1 MRYSGSYDMT
11 GFFLYEGQ
19 YVPAGKAYLPLA
31 KTGPSSA
38 PRKIR
43 FVINNEQATTDIEE
57 VMGYGLPV
65 TEKYIENG
73 QLFIRRGEAVYT
85 IEGVRVK

>member
-1 MRYSGSYDMT
+1 MT

-38 PRKIR
+38 PRKVR
-43 FVINNEQATTDIEE
+43 FVINNEQTTTGIEKTGADAVEAT
-57 VMGYGLPV
+57 
-65 TEKYIENG
+65 KYIENG